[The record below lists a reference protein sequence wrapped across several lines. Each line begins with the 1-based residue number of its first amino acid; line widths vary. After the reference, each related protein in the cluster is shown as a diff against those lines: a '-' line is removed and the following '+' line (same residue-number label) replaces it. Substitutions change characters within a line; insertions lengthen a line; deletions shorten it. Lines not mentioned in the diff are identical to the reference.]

1 MKDYITRQDAEAI
14 LSVMNQLPDHDA
26 FLLEIDNLS
35 GIGTSINLTTDIIHN
50 GLAGK
55 FTVEI
60 NTIDNW

>member
-1 MKDYITRQDAEAI
+1 MKEYLTRQDAEAI

-26 FLLEIDNLS
+26 FVLEIDNLS
-35 GIGTSINLTTDIIHN
+35 GIGTNISLTTDIIHS

-60 NTIDNW
+60 NSIDRW